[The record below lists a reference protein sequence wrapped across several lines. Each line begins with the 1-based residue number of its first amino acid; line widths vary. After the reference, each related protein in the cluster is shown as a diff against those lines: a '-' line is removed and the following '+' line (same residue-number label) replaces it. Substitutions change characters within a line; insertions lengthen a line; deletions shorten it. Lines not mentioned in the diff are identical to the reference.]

1 MPFPPLICRWPN
13 GDISLV
19 AAESRTEADYVLDE
33 IQNPDG
39 AELLPLN
46 HPIAIHFSLK
56 TASPGDSITD
66 ALELDHP
73 AFNEALEESIGTRAY
88 PVLSEVLAKPRCT
101 QKMIDAALD
110 QEKQP
115 IGEKKPELSEHP
127 GAAHVQSTLEMP
139 RSVAEALAETAE
151 NDEEDD
157 EALSDD
163 SELDEEGD
171 DEFGDDSELD
181 KLYEQLEAES
191 NPYFRM
197 RTACKLIFVAS
208 AQDRIT
214 HIGQTFSSPEGIRPA
229 IITSFVTCPFAVAT
243 DLRALLDR
251 TIQQFLRDHGIAAA
265 E

>member
-1 MPFPPLICRWPN
+1 MSFPSLICRWPN

-56 TASPGDSITD
+56 RASPGDSITD

-88 PVLSEVLAKPRCT
+88 PVLSEVLAKSRCT

-127 GAAHVQSTLEMP
+127 GAAHVQSTVEMP
-139 RSVAEALAETAE
+139 KSVAEALAEMAE

-157 EALSDD
+157 EALREDSEPDEQDDEEFGED
-163 SELDEEGD
+163 SELEE
-171 DEFGDDSELD
+171 LH
-181 KLYEQLEAES
+181 EQLEAEP
-191 NPYFRM
+191 NPYFQM
-197 RTACKLIFVAS
+197 RTACKLIFAAS
-208 AQDRIT
+208 AQDRMT
-214 HIGQTFSSPEGIRPA
+214 HIGQTFGSPKGTKPA
-229 IITSFVTCPFAVAT
+229 IITSFVTCSYAVAT
-243 DLRALLDR
+243 DLRALLDC

>member
-1 MPFPPLICRWPN
+1 MSFPPLICRWPN

-33 IQNPDG
+33 IKNPDG

-56 TASPGDSITD
+56 RASPGDSITD

-73 AFNEALEESIGTRAY
+73 AFNEALEESVATRAY
-88 PVLSEVLAKPRCT
+88 PVLSEVLAKSRCT

-115 IGEKKPELSEHP
+115 IGERKPELSEHP
-127 GAAHVQSTLEMP
+127 GAAHVQSTVEMP
-139 RSVAEALAETAE
+139 KSVAEALAEMAE
-151 NDEEDD
+151 DEEELDEEDD
-157 EALSDD
+157 EEFGED
-163 SELDEEGD
+163 SELDE
-171 DEFGDDSELD
+171 
-181 KLYEQLEAES
+181 LYERLETKP
-191 NPYFRM
+191 NPYSQLR
-197 RTACKLIFVAS
+197 ADCKLIFVAS

-214 HIGQTFSSPEGIRPA
+214 QIGQTFGNPAGTLPA
-229 IITSFVTCPFAVAT
+229 IVTSFATCPDSVAK

-251 TIQQFLRDHGIAAA
+251 TIQEFFRDRGIAA

>member
-1 MPFPPLICRWPN
+1 MSFPPLICRWPN

-56 TASPGDSITD
+56 RTSPGDSITD

-88 PVLSEVLAKPRCT
+88 PVLSEVLAKSRCT
-101 QKMIDAALD
+101 QGMIDAALD

-115 IGEKKPELSEHP
+115 IGEKKLELSEHP
-127 GAAHVQSTLEMP
+127 GAAHVQSTVEMP
-139 RSVAEALAETAE
+139 KSVAEALAEMAE

-157 EALSDD
+157 E
-163 SELDEEGD
+163 
-171 DEFGDDSELD
+171 EFGEDSDLEELHG
-181 KLYEQLEAES
+181 QLEAEP
-191 NPYFRM
+191 NP
-197 RTACKLIFVAS
+197 
-208 AQDRIT
+208 
-214 HIGQTFSSPEGIRPA
+214 
-229 IITSFVTCPFAVAT
+229 
-243 DLRALLDR
+243 
-251 TIQQFLRDHGIAAA
+251 
-265 E
+265 